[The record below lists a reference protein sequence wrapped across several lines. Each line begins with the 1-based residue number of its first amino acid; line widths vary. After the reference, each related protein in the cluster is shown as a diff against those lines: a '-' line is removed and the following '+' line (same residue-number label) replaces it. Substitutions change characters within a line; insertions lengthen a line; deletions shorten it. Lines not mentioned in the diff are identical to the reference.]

1 MASATV
7 GAIPGDKS
15 RPSIFAWMV
24 DGAAES
30 RVVVF
35 TLAETLVDETRSW
48 SAVAGA
54 ASFAALTLFG
64 ALGVVI

>member
-1 MASATV
+1 
-7 GAIPGDKS
+7 
-15 RPSIFAWMV
+15 MV